1 MNFESF
7 QDLLAR
13 IGVAVMRYSLVL
25 IFLGYGLFKFTAFE
39 AAAIAPLT
47 ENSPFFFWLNPL
59 LGPRGGSNLVGGVE
73 ILIAIAIAVRRP
85 LPLVSA
91 FGSLAAAGA
100 LFVTLSFLVSTP
112 GLSPTSVDAGFLIK
126 DATLLGAALWTASE
140 ALGAY
145 LTGSAIASP
154 IRSGILGRVAPE

>member
-1 MNFESF
+1 MMIEKL
-7 QDLLAR
+7 QPYLDRVGA
-13 IGVAVMRYSLVL
+13 GVLRYSLVL
-25 IFLGYGLFKFTAFE
+25 IFLGYGLFKFTASE

-59 LGPRGGSNLVGGVE
+59 LGQQGGSDLIGVVE
-73 ILIAIAIAVRRP
+73 VVTALAIAVRKP

-100 LFVTLSFLVSTP
+100 LCVTLSFLFSTP
-112 GLSPTSVDAGFLIK
+112 GLDPTSTDAGFLIK

-140 ALGAY
+140 AIRAHV
-145 LTGSAIASP
+145 TSSAATSP
-154 IRSGILGRVAPE
+154 TRSSNVGRAALE